1 LKNKLLKKEKIMR
14 LSTSII
20 KTNFKRLSL
29 AVALVASIATQAQEA
44 YLYPQNL
51 AEFEADE
58 PMNPNMGNFQ
68 PIVINTNTMANSTEA
83 KTVAT
88 VEANGNVVYLENGQ
102 EVINN
107 VLSQAYTFLGTPYRM
122 GGNSRAGIDCSAF
135 IINAFQGQAPL
146 DLPRVSAGQAALGET
161 VERSEVRRGDLLFF
175 QTRGRRVSHVGI
187 VDEVDADGK
196 IKFIHASSSRG
207 VTISSLNENY
217 WQNKFSFARRVIH

>member
-1 LKNKLLKKEKIMR
+1 MKLSTINLNKLVQ
-14 LSTSII
+14 
-20 KTNFKRLSL
+20 NFSL
-29 AVALVASIATQAQEA
+29 TLALVAGISLNAQQEA
-44 YLYPQNL
+44 YVYPQNL
-51 AEFEADE
+51 PEFELE
-58 PMNPNMGNFQ
+58 EVMPMGNFQ
-68 PIVINTNTMANSTEA
+68 TTSLDAAPKAAPSSL
-83 KTVAT
+83 AT
-88 VEANGNVVYLENGQ
+88 VEANGNVMYLNNGQ

-107 VLSQAYTFLGTPYRM
+107 ILNQAYSFLGTPYRM

-187 VDEVDADGK
+187 VDEVDVDGK

-207 VTISSLNENY
+207 VTISSLNEAY
-217 WQNKFSFARRVIH
+217 WQNKFSFARRLIH